1 MILLDGKN
9 TSMAI
14 LKSLQEKIA
23 KNKLH
28 PRLDLIVVGNHPAS
42 LKYVE
47 LKQKKATEIGIV
59 GDLHLLPSETTTDQL
74 ITKINELNNN
84 PEVSAFMVQLPLPKT
99 INTPTVLSAISP
111 QKDADGL
118 NPINLGKV
126 FANDST
132 AIASATALGI
142 MQLLREYK
150 VSLSGKNAVI
160 INNSPTIGLPL
171 AALLNNDHATVTI
184 CHEFTDNFVPFLLSA
199 DIIISAVGKP
209 KLITGG
215 MIKKNAIVIDVGLSP
230 DPITGKLVGDVDFE
244 SVSSKCS
251 FITPVPGGVGP
262 MTVASL
268 LSNTVKIAY
277 AHHSL

>member
-9 TSMAI
+9 TSLAI

-28 PRLDLIVVGNHPAS
+28 PRLDLVVVGNHPAS

-47 LKQKKATEIGIV
+47 LKQKKATEIGII

-74 ITKINELNNN
+74 ITKINELNDN

-99 INTPTVLSAISP
+99 INTPAVLSAISP

-126 FANDST
+126 FANDPT

-142 MQLLREYK
+142 MQLLSEYK
-150 VSLSGKNAVI
+150 VVLSGKNTVI

-171 AALLNNDHATVTI
+171 AALLNNAHATVTI
-184 CHEFTDNFVPFLLSA
+184 CHEFTDNFVPFLLSS
-199 DIIISAVGKP
+199 DIIITAVGRP

-215 MIKKNAIVIDVGLSP
+215 MIKKNTIVIDVGLSP

-244 SVSSKCS
+244 SVSPKCS

-268 LSNTVKIAY
+268 LSNTVKITY
-277 AHHSL
+277 AHHTL